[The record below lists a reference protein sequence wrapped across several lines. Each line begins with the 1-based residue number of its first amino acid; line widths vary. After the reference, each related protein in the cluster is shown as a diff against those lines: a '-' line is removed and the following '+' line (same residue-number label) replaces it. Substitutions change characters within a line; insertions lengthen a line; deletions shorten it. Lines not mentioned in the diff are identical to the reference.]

1 MSEQNINATAN
12 EPEKKEEKK
21 EAGIINTLYETMSVV
36 VSSIFI
42 IAVIF
47 TFAFRLVGVQGDSML
62 DTLHSGDWLIVAP
75 YYDAPE
81 YGDIVISTKDTAA
94 EGSLVKRVIAV
105 AGDEVVIDKYDHV
118 FVNGVK
124 LDEDDYILSDGF
136 PRGNLDYPVTI
147 PDGCVML
154 MGDNRIVSWD
164 SRYEEIG
171 FAETDYL
178 LGKAYFRLSS
188 DYDIYYNFNK

>member
-1 MSEQNINATAN
+1 MSQENAN
-12 EPEKKEEKK
+12 KIEKKQEG
-21 EAGIINTLYETMSVV
+21 GIVNSLYETMSVI

-47 TFAFRLVGVQGDSML
+47 TFAFRLVGVSGSSML
-62 DTLHSGDWLIVAP
+62 DTLRDGDWLIVSP
-75 YYDAPE
+75 YYDEPE

-105 AGDEVVIDKYDHV
+105 AGDEVVIDDNDRVY
-118 FVNGVK
+118 VNGVL
-124 LDEDDYILSDGF
+124 LDEEDYILSDGY
-136 PRGNLDYPVTI
+136 PRGNLDYPVTV
-147 PDGCVML
+147 PEGCVML

-178 LGKAYFRLSS
+178 LGKAYFRLSA

>member
-1 MSEQNINATAN
+1 MSQENTNVN
-12 EPEKKEEKK
+12 KNEKKAEG
-21 EAGIINTLYETMSVV
+21 GIVNSLYETMSVV

-47 TFAFRLVGVQGDSML
+47 TFAFRLVGVSGSSML
-62 DTLHSGDWLIVAP
+62 DTLHNGDWLIVAP
-75 YYDAPE
+75 YYNEPE

-105 AGDEVVIDKYDHV
+105 AGDEVIIDENDNV
-118 FVNGVK
+118 FVNGEK
-124 LDEDDYILSDGF
+124 LQEDYILSDGVR
-136 PRGNLDYPVTI
+136 RGNRDYPVTV
-147 PDGCVML
+147 PEGCVML

-164 SRYEEIG
+164 SRFEEIG
-171 FAETDYL
+171 YAETDYL
-178 LGKAYFRLSS
+178 LGKALFRLSA

>member
-1 MSEQNINATAN
+1 MSQENKNKNETKQKGSIAN
-12 EPEKKEEKK
+12 S
-21 EAGIINTLYETMSVV
+21 LYETMSVV

-62 DTLHSGDWLIVAP
+62 DTLHTGDWLIVAP
-75 YYDAPE
+75 YYDTPE

-105 AGDEVVIDKYDHV
+105 AGDEVVIDKADRV
-118 FVNGVK
+118 FVNGEQLNEK
-124 LDEDDYILSDGF
+124 DYILSDGI
-136 PRGNLDYPVTI
+136 PRGNLDYPVTV
-147 PDGCVML
+147 PEGCVML

-178 LGKAYFRLSS
+178 LGKAYFRLSA